1 MKRLH
6 VHVAVRDI
14 ESAVR
19 FYSTLFGAEP
29 TVLKADYAKWRLEDP
44 HINFAIS
51 RRERERGLAHLGIEM
66 GSREDLVD
74 TCARLRRADAPVRE
88 DGTVTC
94 CYARSEKAWI
104 TDPAGLAWEAF
115 HTTGET
121 EEYDGGAARQ
131 PLCTPRR

>member
-14 ESAVR
+14 EPAVR
-19 FYSTLFGAEP
+19 FYSTLFGAGP
-29 TVLKADYAKWRLEDP
+29 TVLKSDYAKWRLEDP
-44 HINFAIS
+44 RINFAIS
-51 RRERERGLAHLGIEM
+51 RRGRKRGLAHLGIEM
-66 GSREDLVD
+66 ESREELEEA
-74 TCARLRRADAPVRE
+74 CARLRRADEPVRE

-121 EEYDGGAARQ
+121 EEYDGGAARR
-131 PLCTPRR
+131 PTCAARR